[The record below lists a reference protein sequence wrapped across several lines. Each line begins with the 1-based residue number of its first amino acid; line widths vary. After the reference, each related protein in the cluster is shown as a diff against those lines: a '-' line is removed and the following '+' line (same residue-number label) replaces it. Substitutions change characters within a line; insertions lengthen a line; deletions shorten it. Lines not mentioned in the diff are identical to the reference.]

1 MAAGNKP
8 ATEQRKIKKMSRK
21 ELDLAIG
28 RNTKVGKKGG
38 GADVTSLLEKINKA
52 KKNLWNKKAFPR
64 RKKSPMEKEKV
75 LSTLKSE
82 AQAVGG
88 NVISANEMQAAT
100 KGLKTLTDKGPG
112 RLKLAFKGG
121 GRAFGKNS

>member
-1 MAAGNKP
+1 MANESDRAIRARKQQ
-8 ATEQRKIKKMSRK
+8 ERKKRLESQRLESP
-21 ELDLAIG
+21 G
-28 RNTKVGKKGG
+28 RQGKK
-38 GADVTSLLEKINKA
+38 TFS
-52 KKNLWNKKAFPR
+52 R
-64 RKKSPMEKEKV
+64 RKKSPMEKERI

-88 NVISANEMQAAT
+88 NVISANEMQAAI

-112 RLKLAFKGG
+112 RLKLALKGG